1 MSIDHEYEPSDSTD
15 DEVAEGTRAAL
26 GDIEGL
32 PLEERAPG
40 YEALAAR
47 LREELEQS
55 DPSAAP
61 RSS

>member
-1 MSIDHEYEPSDSTD
+1 MSIDHEHDPSDSS

-26 GDIEGL
+26 ADIEGL
-32 PLEERAPG
+32 PIEERAPG

-55 DPSAAP
+55 DPSGAP